1 MITTTIT
8 EEIIV
13 DTTNNNLKW
22 DQHKITW
29 KKKSNKHNDDVVQNC
44 PEKYD
49 TLYTQDVL
57 YQSNFDH
64 PKQLKALVSESWKK
78 EVLDSGPP
86 TQFLPIYSITV
97 TNQSQWKRE
106 TKEKPYTRKY
116 IQIRGWKIVSSAS
129 KSWCTNLTKKPF

>member
-29 KKKSNKHNDDVVQNC
+29 KKKSNKHKDDVVQNC

-49 TLYTQDVL
+49 TLYTQEDVL
-57 YQSNFDH
+57 YLSNFDH
-64 PKQLKALVSESWKK
+64 PKQLKTLVSESWNE

-86 TQFLPIYSITV
+86 TQFLPMYSITV
-97 TNQSQWKRE
+97 T
-106 TKEKPYTRKY
+106 
-116 IQIRGWKIVSSAS
+116 
-129 KSWCTNLTKKPF
+129 